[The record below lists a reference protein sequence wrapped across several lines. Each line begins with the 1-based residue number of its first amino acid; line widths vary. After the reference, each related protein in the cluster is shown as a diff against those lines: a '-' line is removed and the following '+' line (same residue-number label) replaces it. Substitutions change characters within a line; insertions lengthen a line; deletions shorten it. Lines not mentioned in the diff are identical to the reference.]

1 MSDCLSF
8 WDIVLLLVIWF
19 VLQVG
24 VSFIN
29 GLIRGFFSDGG
40 PYGVGRR

>member
-8 WDIVLLLVIWF
+8 WDIVLLLAIWF
-19 VLQVG
+19 VLQVVASLAKG
-24 VSFIN
+24 IFS
-29 GLIRGFFSDGG
+29 GFLRDGG